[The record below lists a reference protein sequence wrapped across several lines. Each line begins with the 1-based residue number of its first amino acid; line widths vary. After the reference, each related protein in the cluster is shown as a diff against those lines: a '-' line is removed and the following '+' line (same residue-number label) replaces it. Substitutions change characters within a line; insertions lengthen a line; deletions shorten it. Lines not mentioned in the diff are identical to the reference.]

1 MVGITNPPAT
11 LRVID
16 RFLINAE
23 GTSTGHENCYDP
35 RPALQ
40 KSALEKSPD
49 QGDSS
54 ATGNIVDEASEES
67 FPASDPPAF
76 GPITGVGHQSRG

>member
-23 GTSTGHENCYDP
+23 GKSTGHENCYDP

-40 KSALEKSPD
+40 KSVLQKSAD
-49 QGDSS
+49 QGDSCAAS
-54 ATGNIVDEASEES
+54 NIVDEASEES
-67 FPASDPPAF
+67 FPVSAPPAW
-76 GPITGVGHQSRG
+76 